1 MTRFEIAGPAPAID
15 GRRMFWGRP
24 TLSARDCA
32 VLEQIR
38 YRGGLVCH
46 TGGETIFSS
55 NGAKLPRQAVL
66 RLLRLRHLVTADDGL
81 FPGTS
86 WGQTLLVNVTPP
98 PDPGSVSCG
107 AIGGAVS
114 R

>member
-1 MTRFEIAGPAPAID
+1 MTRFEIAGPTPAID
-15 GRRMFWGRP
+15 GRRLFWGRP

-32 VLEQIR
+32 ILERIR
-38 YRGGLVCH
+38 QRGGLVCH

-55 NGAKLPRQAVL
+55 DGAKLPRQAVR
-66 RLLRLRHLVTADDGL
+66 RLLRLRHLVTADWL
-81 FPGTS
+81 FPGIM
-86 WGQTLLVNVTPP
+86 GQSLLVNVTPP
-98 PDPGSVSCG
+98 PDPRSVSCS